1 MTLTGTCRCAAITY
15 SLSSDAPIAVYA
27 CHCTDCQTW
36 SGSSFALH
44 SLLPEGALT
53 LSGPLTEYAYEENG
67 QHARHYLCGT
77 CHTRIYNT
85 TSAAP
90 GLWVLR
96 AATLDNSPQ
105 LTPMAH
111 IWTRHK
117 QAWLNLPQDIPN
129 WPQSPT
135 PQAFMQALAALR

>member
-27 CHCTDCQTW
+27 CHCTNCQTW

-53 LSGPLTEYAYEENG
+53 PSGPLTEYAYEENG
-67 QHARHYLCGT
+67 QHARHYLCGN